1 MEFILLQKKRLQRDQ
16 VLFLSACVH
25 KKYPLFKGKIKA
37 PLKIVPS
44 KLISK
49 PDLNIISRVILHRIY
64 GKGGVRNTYILH
76 FLLSTCTGVKR
87 HHYAILS
94 TVRYIYIYI
103 YKYNL
108 YQARIY

>member
-25 KKYPLFKGKIKA
+25 KKYPLFKSKIKA

-49 PDLNIISRVILHRIY
+49 PDLNIISRVITSHLW
-64 GKGGVRNTYILH
+64 
-76 FLLSTCTGVKR
+76 
-87 HHYAILS
+87 
-94 TVRYIYIYI
+94 
-103 YKYNL
+103 
-108 YQARIY
+108 

>member
-25 KKYPLFKGKIKA
+25 KKYPLFKGTIMT

-49 PDLNIISRVILHRIY
+49 PDLNIISRVITSHLW
-64 GKGGVRNTYILH
+64 
-76 FLLSTCTGVKR
+76 
-87 HHYAILS
+87 
-94 TVRYIYIYI
+94 
-103 YKYNL
+103 
-108 YQARIY
+108 

>member
-49 PDLNIISRVILHRIY
+49 PDLNIISRVITSHLW
-64 GKGGVRNTYILH
+64 
-76 FLLSTCTGVKR
+76 
-87 HHYAILS
+87 
-94 TVRYIYIYI
+94 
-103 YKYNL
+103 
-108 YQARIY
+108 

>member
-1 MEFILLQKKRLQRDQ
+1 MEFILSKKSLQRDQ

-44 KLISK
+44 KLFSK
-49 PDLNIISRVILHRIY
+49 PDLNKISRVYIAFMVR
-64 GKGGVRNTYILH
+64 GGGAKYI
-76 FLLSTCTGVKR
+76 
-87 HHYAILS
+87 HYVLGLNGIIML
-94 TVRYIYIYI
+94 YYLQLDIDIYIYI
-103 YKYNL
+103 SKYNL